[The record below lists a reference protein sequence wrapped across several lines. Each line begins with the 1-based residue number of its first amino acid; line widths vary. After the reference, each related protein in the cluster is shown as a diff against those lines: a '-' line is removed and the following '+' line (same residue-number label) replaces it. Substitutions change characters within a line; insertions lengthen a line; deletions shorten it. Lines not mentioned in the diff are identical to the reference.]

1 MSKHETMTKSL
12 MTKVVFSSLGHSPF
26 LRHSSFVLRHYI
38 RPLFSSSLRINFI
51 FRRTLGLSRNCEIV
65 FGKRRVQFV
74 VAAVPGTL
82 KRSLRASRSVIITVP
97 IDRKSTRLN
106 SSHLGISYAVFC

>member
-1 MSKHETMTKSL
+1 

-82 KRSLRASRSVIITVP
+82 KRSLRARRSVIIT
-97 IDRKSTRLN
+97 IAIHELLLN
-106 SSHLGISYAVFC
+106 SALIIAG